1 MLYDS
6 LKRKFPFLVILSLI
20 IITLVGQK
28 FAPIFLYDRAAILN
42 GEYWRILTCHFV
54 HTNWYHL
61 FLNLTASLLV
71 FSLFLHLYSPFGW
84 LIGATFCIIGIS
96 LSFLFF
102 YPTLEWY
109 MGLSGLLHGLFV
121 MGIIGEIRKG
131 NILYCF
137 GLLAVTAKLSLEY
150 FIGPSNITIE
160 FINALV
166 ITNAHLSG
174 AIMGCIT
181 AYLIIFAQKILLNQS
196 IKLTAIHAA

>member
-1 MLYDS
+1 MLYDL

-28 FAPIFLYDRAAILN
+28 FAPIFFYDRSSILN
-42 GEYWRILTCHFV
+42 GEYWRVLTCHFV
-54 HTNWYHL
+54 HTGWNHL
-61 FLNLTASLLV
+61 FLNLTAFLLV

-84 LIGATFCIIGIS
+84 LIGATFCMIGIS

-102 YPTLEWY
+102 CPTLEWY

-131 NILYCF
+131 NTLYCF
-137 GLLAVTAKLSLEY
+137 GLLAVTAKLALEY
-150 FIGPSNITIE
+150 FIGPSNITNQ

-166 ITNAHLSG
+166 ITNAHLTG
-174 AIMGCIT
+174 AIIGCI
-181 AYLIIFAQKILLNQS
+181 AACLIIFTQEILPNQS
-196 IKLTAIHAA
+196 IKLTAKSAA